1 MHWLTES
8 RGRAPIVAWSWI
20 RVVTFPLFVNA
31 SLAEWSYAI
40 TLCTIRDSQY
50 LFAVGETDPCLLD
63 LTDITADSRSLT
75 LRLLRLL
82 LLMLRRCCDCDSTL
96 AAIAFVIVY
105 HLIFKISHSHTYHST
120 TFPLYDLR
128 CTEQTSSVPQSSR
141 TNGKPPQHQHQ
152 RWCFKTVQ
160 HPRSAQEQQLH
171 TKAARRSTI
180 PDTAGIP
187 QRRPT

>member
-82 LLMLRRCCDCDSTL
+82 LLMLRQL
-96 AAIAFVIVY
+96 APWR
-105 HLIFKISHSHTYHST
+105 LNRGWQHSRR
-120 TFPLYDLR
+120 LLNRLR
-128 CTEQTSSVPQSSR
+128 LR
-141 TNGKPPQHQHQ
+141 
-152 RWCFKTVQ
+152 RWW
-160 HPRSAQEQQLH
+160 LWW
-171 TKAARRSTI
+171 
-180 PDTAGIP
+180 
-187 QRRPT
+187 